1 MRKHPAFFRPLLA
14 HTKLMVGMRNVI
26 VLGAGMVGVATALHL
41 QRRGWSV
48 VLVDRKP
55 PGRETSYGN
64 AGFIQS
70 EAVRPYPMPRDLST
84 LAAIA
89 MGRTNDVRYSVA
101 SLPQHLGSLLRYWWH
116 SAPER
121 HRRISQDYARIIT
134 QAAGEHGVLIRQSG
148 TDNLVQRRGYHS
160 LHRTQAALD
169 RAAQVAETL
178 AAEYGVQSQ
187 IIDAAQLATVEPGLN
202 ETGAGAVHWRDTWT
216 VSDPGGLVAAYAEL
230 FLRLGGSFVHGDAA
244 TLAPAAS
251 RGWTVASD
259 DGRLTAEA
267 AVVALGPWSPE
278 LLRQFGYRFPM
289 VRKRGYHRHF
299 KGGGKLDLPVQDPAF
314 GYVVAPMSNGLRLT
328 TGAELGGPSMSAHPI
343 QLERAE
349 QAAREL
355 VDLGTPVEAEP
366 WSGVR
371 PCMPDML
378 PVVGSAAKHKG
389 LWMNFGHG
397 HQGFTLGPVTGRLL
411 AELMSGEQSFTD
423 ASAFDPARY

>member
-1 MRKHPAFFRPLLA
+1 
-14 HTKLMVGMRNVI
+14 
-26 VLGAGMVGVATALHL
+26 MVGVATALHL

-70 EAVRPYPMPRDLST
+70 EAVHPYPMPRDFRT

-89 MGRTNDVRYSVA
+89 MGRTNDVHYSVA
-101 SLPQHLGSLLRYWWH
+101 SLPQHLGPLLQYWWH

-121 HRRISQDYARIIT
+121 YRRISQVYAGIIA
-134 QAAGEHGVLIRQSG
+134 QAAGEHDLLIRQAG
-148 TDNLVQRRGYHS
+148 ADNIVQRRGYHAFQ
-160 LHRTQAALD
+160 RTQAALD
-169 RAAQVAETL
+169 RAALLAETL
-178 AAEYGVQSQ
+178 AVEHGVQSQ
-187 IIDAAQLATVEPGLN
+187 IIGPAQLAVAEPGLN
-202 ETGAGAVHWRDTWT
+202 ETGAGAIHWRDTWT
-216 VSDPGGLVAAYAEL
+216 VSDPGGLVAAYADL
-230 FLRLGGSFVHGDAA
+230 FTRLGGNIVNGDAA

-251 RGWTVASD
+251 GGWAVDTD
-259 DGRLTAEA
+259 DGRITAEA
-267 AVVALGPWSPE
+267 VIVALGPWSPD
-278 LLRQFGYRFPM
+278 LLHKFGYHFPM

-299 KGGGKLDLPVQDPAF
+299 TGGSRLGLPLQDSAF
-314 GYVVAPMSNGLRLT
+314 GFVVAPMSKGLRLT
-328 TGAELGGPSMSAHPI
+328 TGAELTGGSMSARPI
-343 QLERAE
+343 QLDRAE
-349 QAAREL
+349 QAARLL
-355 VDLGTPVEAEP
+355 VDLGTAVEAEP

-378 PVVGSAAKHKG
+378 PVVGPAAKHKG

-411 AELMSGEQSFTD
+411 AELMSGEPTLID